1 MRLTTSRL
9 TSAPKLT
16 AMAILI
22 AATCCRAT
30 QLPQAPSPTTT
41 FSPAEPIYSADTA
54 IDFEA
59 HASPRFFDWNGD
71 GALDLIVGDANG
83 QAWLFANS
91 AGKGSKPKFATRHQI
106 AAGSR
111 SQWGK
116 GYTGVLFQD
125 VNNDSLPDLIVAH
138 SNNLVSIHYNA
149 GTLAEPK
156 FATECIEIRVQDG
169 CHGRV
174 DMADWDGDGCTDLVT
189 GSFGGELQWHRNL
202 GSKHSPKF
210 ASAATFHDI
219 RIAYNAHP
227 RIVDFDHD
235 GQLDLLLGVNWGTVT
250 FYRNR
255 GSVERPELT
264 AGNALA
270 WADDGKNLNLRKQNG
285 DDTTPELADLN
296 ADGIVDLISG
306 GHNGKLFVM
315 HGVGPEQRMLALTK
329 LLNRGGDNSATYLE
343 REPEKRAE
351 VFKLLRALQSD
362 LEARL
367 LDSDACEALFMQ
379 LCGLAAKHPEL
390 LQRRKHDLSLTPH
403 APMLAAQCWVIAKS
417 AVAKSGRNLARLA
430 DAFGFAGGYRDLL
443 LDLGVIFYD
452 NNTATPRQLQ
462 LMHQLLNALPRN
474 IWDVELIS
482 VADWIGKGREQ
493 HPVKARTAINI
504 FGMNLGVPE
513 NSFPNDAPRP
523 GITDVYLICLAHEI
537 AHNMLDTVG
546 RDNRPNLFERKFEG
560 LAFAAGKDVVY
571 RTPKSQG
578 IDFEATKVKFQKAG
592 AWNGDN
598 ATWRDAWKTY
608 FKDKEQFDRAYARG
622 NVQFFLDAPQEAF
635 STLANQY
642 VADSDLMLE
651 FAKVRWDASH
661 RSTVHQFLLIADYFS
676 DNELEVPFYVLPRGG
691 ALKVSTATLTRDQQ
705 GRIKTL
711 RSGNAE
717 ASFDYESAAGAI
729 VKNFT
734 YRKASK

>member
-1 MRLTTSRL
+1 MRLTITQLAR
-9 TSAPKLT
+9 TPHLT
-16 AMAILI
+16 ALAVLI
-22 AATCCRAT
+22 AAAWSRAN

-41 FSPAEPIYSADTA
+41 FSSAELIYSADQA
-54 IDFEA
+54 INFEA
-59 HASPRFFDWNGD
+59 HASPRCFDWNGD
-71 GALDLIVGDANG
+71 GALDLIVGDATG
-83 QAWLFANS
+83 QVWLFTNS
-91 AGKGSKPKFATRHQI
+91 ARKRSKPKFAPRQQI

-111 SQWGK
+111 TQWGK
-116 GYTGVLFQD
+116 GYTGVVLHD
-125 VNNDSLPDLIVAH
+125 LNNDNLADLIVAH
-138 SNNLVSIHYNA
+138 SNNLVSIHYNI
-149 GTLAEPK
+149 GTPAEPE
-156 FATECIEIRVQDG
+156 FATECIKVRVQDG
-169 CHGRV
+169 CHGRI
-174 DMADWDGDGCTDLVT
+174 DMADWDGDGRSDLVT

-202 GSKHSPKF
+202 GSQHSPKF
-210 ASAATFHDI
+210 APAAAFHDI

-227 RIVDFDHD
+227 RIVDFDRD
-235 GQLDLLLGVNWGTVT
+235 GQLDLLLGLNWGTVT

-255 GSVERPELT
+255 GSVAHPELT
-264 AGNALA
+264 KGQALV
-270 WADDGKNLNLRKQNG
+270 WADDGKALNLRKQNG

-315 HGVGPEQRMLALTK
+315 HGVGSKHRMQALTK
-329 LLNRGGDNSATYLE
+329 LLNNGGGNIATYLE
-343 REPEKRAE
+343 HEPDIRAE
-351 VFKLLRALQSD
+351 LFKLLRALQAD
-362 LEARL
+362 LDARL
-367 LDSDACEALFMQ
+367 LDIGAREALIAQM
-379 LCGLAAKHPEL
+379 CDLATKHPEL
-390 LQRRKHDLSLTPH
+390 LQRKKHDLSLTPH

-417 AVAKSGRNLARLA
+417 AGPKSKEHLARVA
-430 DAFGFAGGYRDLL
+430 DAFGFTGGYRDLL
-443 LDLGVIFYD
+443 IDLGVIFYD

-462 LMHQLLNALPRN
+462 RMHQLLTALPEK

-482 VADWIGKGREQ
+482 VADWIGEGRKQ
-493 HPVKARTAINI
+493 HPVKAPTAINI

-523 GITDVYLICLAHEI
+523 GITDVYLICLAHEV

-560 LAFAAGKDVVY
+560 LAFAAGNDVVY

-592 AWNGDN
+592 VWDGDN

-651 FAKVRWDASH
+651 FAKGRWDAGH

-676 DNELEVPFYVLPRGG
+676 DNALEVPFYVLPRGG
-691 ALKVSTATLTRDQQ
+691 ALKVCTATLTRDQH

-711 RSGNAE
+711 HSGNAE
-717 ASFDYESAAGAI
+717 ASFEYESNAGAI
-729 VKNFT
+729 VKSFT
-734 YRKASK
+734 YRKAGK